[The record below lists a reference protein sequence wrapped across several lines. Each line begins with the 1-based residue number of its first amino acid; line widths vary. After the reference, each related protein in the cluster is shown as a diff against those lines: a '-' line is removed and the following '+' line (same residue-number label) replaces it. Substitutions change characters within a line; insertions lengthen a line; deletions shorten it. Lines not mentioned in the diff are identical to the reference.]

1 MVVIAPRIRWN
12 GSTFSGIAKS
22 GGDTT
27 MGGDNHV
34 YRLGVSENTR
44 VRRSGAG
51 ELVRQKV
58 MPFARTERCRHYVGT
73 KDGSPEPAWPS
84 VDAFFE
90 FGYPSR
96 GERGG
101 RCDQTGMAD
110 NEVN

>member
-1 MVVIAPRIRWN
+1 
-12 GSTFSGIAKS
+12 
-22 GGDTT
+22 

-51 ELVRQKV
+51 ELVKQKV

-73 KDGSPEPAWPS
+73 KDGSP
-84 VDAFFE
+84 D
-90 FGYPSR
+90 PSR
-96 GERGG
+96 RERGD